1 MTRVGYMIVINDMST
16 DAYIYGI
23 PNFEEVPRAV
33 YTSYL
38 EAKKAIMEAVAKF
51 GEFTP
56 VAYGDAYPYENTTFE
71 KEISQKEYALI
82 GWVTVDDDEDDED
95 SVPVR
100 VPIGLLKV
108 AIQDNQQGSS

>member
-1 MTRVGYMIVINDMST
+1 MVVINDSST

-23 PNFEEVPRAV
+23 PNFQEVPRTV
-33 YTSYL
+33 YMSYL
-38 EAKKAIMEAVAKF
+38 DAKKAIMEAVAKF

-82 GWVTVDDDEDDED
+82 GWVALADDDDDEDTP
-95 SVPVR
+95 PVR
-100 VPIGLLKV
+100 IPIGLLKLS
-108 AIQDNQQGSS
+108 IQDNQQGSS

>member
-1 MTRVGYMIVINDMST
+1 MIVINDMSA

-23 PNFEEVPRAV
+23 PNFEEVPRVV

-38 EAKKAIMEAVAKF
+38 DAKKAITEAVEKF

-82 GWVTVDDDEDDED
+82 GWVALEDDEDDED
-95 SVPVR
+95 STSVR
-100 VPIGLLKV
+100 VPIGLLKI

>member
-1 MTRVGYMIVINDMST
+1 MTRVGYMIVINDSST

-23 PNFEEVPRAV
+23 PNFEEVPRVV

-38 EAKKAIMEAVAKF
+38 DAKKALMEAVGKF

-82 GWVTVDDDEDDED
+82 GWVTLDDDEDDEE
-95 SVPVR
+95 SVPMR
-100 VPIGLLKV
+100 IPIGLLKFTL
-108 AIQDNQQGSS
+108 SE